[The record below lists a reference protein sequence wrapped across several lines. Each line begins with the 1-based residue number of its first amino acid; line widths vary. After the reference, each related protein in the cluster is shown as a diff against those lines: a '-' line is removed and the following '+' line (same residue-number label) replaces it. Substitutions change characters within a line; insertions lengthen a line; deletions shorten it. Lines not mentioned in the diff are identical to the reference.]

1 VLAVARGLR
10 RSPGR
15 AKVFIVLWAL
25 EISQVQVI
33 ELVIDSDRKNDLII
47 RSILA
52 FALGEGSAVLP
63 DEACK
68 VLVPAALNF
77 DEDTAFLSIAE
88 LKKSREDLIDLVII
102 YSIAPIRWILLFIA

>member
-1 VLAVARGLR
+1 MLTLARGLR
-10 RSPGR
+10 RLPGH
-15 AKVFIVLWAL
+15 AKVFTVLWAL

-68 VLVPAALNF
+68 VLVPATLNF

-88 LKKSREDLIDLVII
+88 LKKSREDLVDLFII
-102 YSIAPIRWILLFIA
+102 YTIAPIRWILLLIA